1 MLIKSI
7 VVGPLEVN
15 CFIIADDASKRAIV
29 VDPGDEPDRIMDI
42 IKSNDFVVEYIICT
56 HGHFDHVGAVSD
68 LKKDTN
74 AKVLIHKD
82 ELVIYSAAKDMAAFW
97 GYDLDPLPDPDV
109 LLKDGED
116 IAVGDLNFKVLHT
129 PGHSPGGIC
138 LYIDNPPS
146 PLTKGELK
154 GVVITGDTLFAGS
167 VGRTDFYGGDMN
179 RLKESFKRLMELPEN
194 TMVLPGHGPET
205 TIGQEKKENMFSD
218 ELLL

>member
-1 MLIKSI
+1 M
-7 VVGPLEVN
+7 VGPLEVN
-15 CFIIADDASKRAIV
+15 CFIVADEGSKKAVV

-68 LKKDTN
+68 LKQETD

-109 LLKDGED
+109 LVKGGED
-116 IAVGDLNFKVLHT
+116 ITVGKLRFKILHT

-138 LYIDNPPS
+138 LY
-146 PLTKGELK
+146 GE
-154 GVVITGDTLFAGS
+154 GIVITGDTLFAGS
-167 VGRTDFYGGDMN
+167 VGRTDLYGGDTN
-179 RLKESFKRLMELPEN
+179 RLKESFKRLMSLPEN
-194 TMVLPGHGPET
+194 IRVLPGHGPET
-205 TIGQEKKENMFSD
+205 TIGREKRENMFSD

>member
-1 MLIKSI
+1 MLIKNI

-15 CFIIADDASKRAIV
+15 CFIVADEGSKKAMV

-42 IKSNDFVVEYIICT
+42 IKNNDFVVEYIICT

-68 LKKDTN
+68 LKKETD

-82 ELVIYSAAKDMAAFW
+82 EFEIYDAAKDMAAFW

-109 LLKDGED
+109 LVKDGED
-116 IAVGDLNFKVLHT
+116 ITVGDLRFKVIHT
-129 PGHSPGGIC
+129 PGHSPGCIC
-138 LYIDNPPS
+138 LY
-146 PLTKGELK
+146 GE
-154 GVVITGDTLFAGS
+154 GIVITGDTIFAGS

-179 RLKESFKRLMELPEN
+179 KLKESFKRLMLLPEN
-194 TMVLPGHGPET
+194 TKVLTGHGPET
-205 TIGQEKKENMFSD
+205 TIGREKRENMFSD